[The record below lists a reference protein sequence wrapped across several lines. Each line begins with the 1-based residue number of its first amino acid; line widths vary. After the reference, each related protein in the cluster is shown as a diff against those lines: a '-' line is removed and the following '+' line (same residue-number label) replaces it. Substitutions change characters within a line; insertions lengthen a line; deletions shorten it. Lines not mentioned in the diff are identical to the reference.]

1 MLSQYQK
8 TQLQAL
14 MTSIIRCL
22 INTFPKPL
30 LTHFYIFS
38 TVYGQQ
44 EFFQKAGVWPQLHL
58 FPNQGKI
65 MQIQQTTD
73 Q

>member
-8 TQLQAL
+8 IQLQAL

-22 INTFPKPL
+22 NTFPKSP

-44 EFFQKAGVWPQLHL
+44 EFFQKAGVWPQLYL

-65 MQIQQTTD
+65 MQNQQTTD

>member
-1 MLSQYQK
+1 MLSQYQDTATGPDDIHYQMLK
-8 TQLQAL
+8 PL
-14 MTSIIRCL
+14 
-22 INTFPKPL
+22 PKPP

-44 EFFQKAGVWPQLHL
+44 EFFRKAGVWPQLYL
-58 FPNQGKI
+58 FPNQGRI
-65 MQIQQTTD
+65 MQNQQTTD